1 MKTLRKTAEE
11 AYLKYANKI
20 INRETW
26 IDVAQNLNVVVGE
39 IGCPTCGA
47 TMKGGFVENKCPFCD
62 QPYFK

>member
-1 MKTLRKTAEE
+1 MNDKRILAG
-11 AYLKYANKI
+11 
-20 INRETW
+20 
-26 IDVAQNLNVVVGE
+26 DVAQELNVVVGE